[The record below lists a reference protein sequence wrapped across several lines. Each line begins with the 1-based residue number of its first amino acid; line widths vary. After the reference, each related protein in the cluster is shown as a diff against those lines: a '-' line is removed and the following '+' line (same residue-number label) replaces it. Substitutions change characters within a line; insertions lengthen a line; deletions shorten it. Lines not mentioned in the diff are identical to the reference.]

1 MSLMNFALRPNKDDF
16 ERATGAW
23 RGTIDAEKLIAGIY
37 ADRLVATRVEP
48 KL

>member
-1 MSLMNFALRPNKDDF
+1 MSLINFALRPNKGDF

-23 RGTIDAEKLIAGIY
+23 RGTIDAEKLMVSIY
-37 ADRLVATRVEP
+37 ADRLVATLEVP